1 MTIEPITHHLVIYQ
15 GATFSQ
21 TFIWK
26 DENNTPINLT
36 GYTARM
42 MARTSLDAPTPFIHL
57 TTENGGIALGGSAG
71 TVILSMSAA
80 ATAAIVENVGLYDLE
95 LAAPGGDI
103 VRFIQGPLTISREV
117 TR

>member
-1 MTIEPITHHLVIYQ
+1 MTTEPVTYNIVIYQ

-21 TFIWK
+21 SFIWK
-26 DENNTPINLT
+26 DSNQTPINLT

-42 MARTSLDAPTPFIHL
+42 MVRTTVSAAAPFITL

-71 TVILSMSAA
+71 TVALSMSAA
-80 ATAAIVENVGLYDLE
+80 ATAAITELFGVYDLE
-95 LAAPGGDI
+95 LVAPGGAVTRFLQGI
-103 VRFIQGPLTISREV
+103 VTLSREV